1 VQVNLSIFDQVH
13 YMSARKRLLGNP
25 PRQHTEQN
33 PTDARDAGRST
44 EPSAIQQQ
52 NADGNEKNNGNESR
66 HKPKMRTSQPSS
78 RRTQAKSDTAAKSRG
93 NRHGRKF
100 HGARFN
106 RTSVSM

>member
-13 YMSARKRLLGNP
+13 YISARKRLLGSP
-25 PRQHTEQN
+25 GRQDAEQN
-33 PTDARDAGRST
+33 PTDARDASRST
-44 EPSAIQQQ
+44 EPRAIQQQ
-52 NADGNEKNNGNESR
+52 NVASNEKDSGNKSR
-66 HKPKMRTSQPSS
+66 HKPKMRRSQPSS